1 MKKTGVLNAEL
12 SKLIATLGHGDML
25 VIGDAGLPVPHG
37 VPCIDL
43 AVSLGV
49 PALRQVL
56 DAVLQEICLEK
67 ITLAKETETHSADLW
82 RFAHNH
88 AENNRIQTATVSH
101 EALKQLSQTARAVVR
116 TGDTTPYTNI
126 ILHSGVPF

>member
-1 MKKTGVLNAEL
+1 MKQTGVLNAEL

-25 VIGDAGLPVPHG
+25 VIGDAGLPVPPS

-49 PALRQVL
+49 PTLRQVL

-67 ITLAKETETHSADLW
+67 ITLAEETEKRSPDLW
-82 RFAHNH
+82 RFARDH
-88 AENNRIQTATVSH
+88 AENKQIQTDKVTH
-101 EALKQLSQTARAVVR
+101 ETLKQLSQTSRAVVR
-116 TGDTTPYTNI
+116 TGDITPYTNI

>member
-12 SKLIATLGHGDML
+12 SKLIASLGHGDML
-25 VIGDAGLPVPHG
+25 VIGDAGLPVPPQ

-49 PALRQVL
+49 PTLQQVL
-56 DAVLQEICLEK
+56 EAVLNEVCLEK
-67 ITLAKETETHSADLW
+67 ITLAEETETHSQALW
-82 RFAHNH
+82 RFTDDYARMNSLSL
-88 AENNRIQTATVSH
+88 NKISH
-101 EALKQLSQTARAVVR
+101 EQLKQLSQDARAVVR
-116 TGDTTPYTNI
+116 TGDNTPYTNI